1 MPLTVDKLV
10 MSDIVGRIN
19 YMKWLEG
26 TNQILKYQH
35 YYRVEA

>member
-1 MPLTVDKLV
+1 MPFTIDKLV
-10 MSDIVGRIN
+10 MTDIVGRIN

-35 YYRVEA
+35 NYRVEA